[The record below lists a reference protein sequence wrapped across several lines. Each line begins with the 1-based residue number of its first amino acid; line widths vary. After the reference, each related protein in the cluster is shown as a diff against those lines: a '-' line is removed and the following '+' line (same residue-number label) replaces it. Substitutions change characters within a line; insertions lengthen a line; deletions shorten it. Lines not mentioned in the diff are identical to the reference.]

1 MRRVVI
7 IDPSWN
13 PADDLQA
20 MDRAFRMGQVRDVN
34 VYRLVAGDTIE
45 EVRLLHGLDTGD
57 TDTRAIRRHP
67 GGALRGGGEVKRAAC
82 CREIARGLPRC
93 GVEGASEKH
102 DPGMRARRRYTTGRC
117 TSSSSRAPR

>member
-1 MRRVVI
+1 MTVGHLRCSPAGEKSVQCLFKSWLCVLLLRRVVI

-45 EVRLLHGLDTGD
+45 EVRPRRLAPQPYVLSRLRHIRLHGSLQHV
-57 TDTRAIRRHP
+57 AWISP
-67 GGALRGGGEVKRAAC
+67 FWN
-82 CREIARGLPRC
+82 
-93 GVEGASEKH
+93 
-102 DPGMRARRRYTTGRC
+102 
-117 TSSSSRAPR
+117 

>member
-1 MRRVVI
+1 MVI

-45 EVRLLHGLDTGD
+45 EVR
-57 TDTRAIRRHP
+57 
-67 GGALRGGGEVKRAAC
+67 
-82 CREIARGLPRC
+82 
-93 GVEGASEKH
+93 S
-102 DPGMRARRRYTTGRC
+102 C
-117 TSSSSRAPR
+117 TV